1 MQFTRRFFFISN
13 LVVLFSFLVINA
25 YAQKKLIKPVVQET
39 PQIDLESYFKP
50 VLWRNLGHTRGGR
63 SVTATG
69 IKGNN
74 QTYYMGTTGGGV
86 WKTEDAG
93 QSWKNISD
101 GFFKTGSVG
110 AVAVAASDANVIY
123 VGMGEHAPRGVTTS
137 YGDGVYRS
145 TDAGKT
151 WKHLGLELTRHIAN
165 IRIHP
170 TNPDV
175 AYVAAQGALHGPS
188 KERGIYKTEDGGKT
202 WKHLLYVDEN
212 TGCADLNMDLSNPRI
227 LYAAMWDHRR
237 LPWAVQSGGKGS
249 GLYKSTDGGE
259 TWAKIQNGLPKE
271 LGKMSVS
278 VSLSNPNKVYAL
290 VESDTQK
297 EQGGLFVSSDAGS
310 NWTRISKDHR
320 LISRAWYYI
329 EVFAD
334 PANENTVYVLGAA
347 GLKSEDGG
355 KSWKNISGTHGDY
368 HQLWINPENNQNMV
382 IANDGGAAVTFNGGK
397 IWSAQ
402 NNQPTA
408 QFYRINVDNLF
419 PYNIY
424 AGQQDNTS
432 VRIASRNTSGG
443 SITERQWSDSPPAE

>member
-1 MQFTRRFFFISN
+1 M
-13 LVVLFSFLVINA
+13 
-25 YAQKKLIKPVVQET
+25 
-39 PQIDLESYFKP
+39 
-50 VLWRNLGHTRGGR
+50 
-63 SVTATG
+63 
-69 IKGNN
+69 
-74 QTYYMGTTGGGV
+74 
-86 WKTEDAG
+86 
-93 QSWKNISD
+93 
-101 GFFKTGSVG
+101 
-110 AVAVAASDANVIY
+110 
-123 VGMGEHAPRGVTTS
+123 TS

-170 TNPDV
+170 TNPDI

-212 TGCADLNMDLSNPRI
+212 TGCADLNMDMSNPRI

-259 TWAKIQNGLPKE
+259 TWEKIQHGLPKE

-297 EQGGLFVSSDAGS
+297 EQGGLFVSNDAGS

-334 PANENTVYVLGAA
+334 PVNENTVYVMGAA

-355 KSWKNISGTHGDY
+355 KSWKQPEHG
-368 HQLWINPENNQNMV
+368 H
-382 IANDGGAAVTFNGGK
+382 
-397 IWSAQ
+397 
-402 NNQPTA
+402 
-408 QFYRINVDNLF
+408 
-419 PYNIY
+419 
-424 AGQQDNTS
+424 
-432 VRIASRNTSGG
+432 
-443 SITERQWSDSPPAE
+443 RQRWGCCSYF